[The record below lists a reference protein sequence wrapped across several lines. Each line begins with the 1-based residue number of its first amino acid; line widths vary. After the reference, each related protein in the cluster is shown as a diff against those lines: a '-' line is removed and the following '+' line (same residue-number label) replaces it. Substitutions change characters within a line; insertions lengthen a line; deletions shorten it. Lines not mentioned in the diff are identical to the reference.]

1 MDFCCRVTLLR
12 SICFTALLKFELFA
26 LGRVRHL
33 ERVQV
38 GGVRSRR
45 QRGRK
50 RVGIG
55 PRENRGLVNYNL
67 PLACWKKLVSLL
79 VGAGMGEEG
88 L

>member
-1 MDFCCRVTLLR
+1 MDFCGRVTPLG
-12 SICFTALLKFELFA
+12 SIWFTALLKFKLFA

-45 QRGRK
+45 QRRRK
-50 RVGIG
+50 RAGIG
-55 PRENRGLVNYNL
+55 PRENRGLGNYHS
-67 PLACWKKLVSLL
+67 PLACFEKFVLL
-79 VGAGMGEEG
+79 RVGAGMGEEG